1 VVAVSGARVPRTDDH
16 HTVLEQQPDEDDHV
30 DAYFRAL
37 YYLSAHCID
46 ISTATTTISSTNT
59 LNVQA
64 MVFVGRC
71 NSSSN
76 SNSNSNSSNSS
87 SNSSSRACWGSLSVL
102 LLMLVGM
109 MCVGVGDAMPP
120 PVCTDQKLP
129 LSPYAQKLCATLTNI
144 AEFSRAMEEYL
155 DAKVLRNSMALNEPE
170 VKRQDLDHV
179 FLRFGRTPQQ

>member
-1 VVAVSGARVPRTDDH
+1 
-16 HTVLEQQPDEDDHV
+16 
-30 DAYFRAL
+30 
-37 YYLSAHCID
+37 
-46 ISTATTTISSTNT
+46 
-59 LNVQA
+59 
-64 MVFVGRC
+64 MVCAGRC

-76 SNSNSNSSNSS
+76 SIYSSNSS
-87 SNSSSRACWGSLSVL
+87 SSNTSSSNSISSSNNRVCWGSLSVL

-120 PVCTDQKLP
+120 PVCTNQKLP

-179 FLRFGRTPQQ
+179 FLRFGRAQQK

>member
-1 VVAVSGARVPRTDDH
+1 
-16 HTVLEQQPDEDDHV
+16 
-30 DAYFRAL
+30 
-37 YYLSAHCID
+37 
-46 ISTATTTISSTNT
+46 
-59 LNVQA
+59 

-71 NSSSN
+71 NSSSGN
-76 SNSNSNSSNSS
+76 IRSSSSNNNNNRINSS
-87 SNSSSRACWGSLSVL
+87 SISSSNSRACWGSLSVL
-102 LLMLVGM
+102 LMVLMGV
-109 MCVGVGDAMPP
+109 MCVAGMGEAMPP

-179 FLRFGRTPQQ
+179 FLRFGRAQQ